1 MIIIVENCE
10 VDYIAK
16 KEFTGISICL
26 WHKWVFE
33 WNRTKFISYCNLDDL
48 SDSSKLIWVFD

>member
-10 VDYIAK
+10 VDYIVK

-33 WNRTKFISYCNLDDL
+33 WNRTKYISYCNLDDL